1 MRKKIVFLDVDGTLT
16 LPSGDVSQ
24 YVKDAIS
31 FVRKNGHYVFL
42 CTGRNKSSV
51 SELMS
56 IGFDGIICSAGGYIE
71 INNQKIYESF
81 LKEDDVLEAR
91 KAFDKYHVLYNLE
104 ATHMTFSDDRMN
116 EIFAR
121 GALHKEYIN
130 SELQRILNEQK
141 TKFNIHALKDYD
153 SNPVPIHKI
162 CFIAEDKEAVEKVRK
177 QLSYKYN
184 FIIHDL
190 FSIDTINGEIII
202 KGTNKGNAVQKVIEE
217 LNIPIEDTIC
227 FGDSMNDYEMVQVCH
242 YSVVMGNG
250 DNELKKYAT
259 TICESVEEDGVAL
272 ELKRLGLF

>member
-56 IGFDGIICSAGGYIE
+56 ICFDGIICSAGGYIE

-91 KAFDKYHVLYNLE
+91 KAFD
-104 ATHMTFSDDRMN
+104 DRMN

-121 GALHKEYIN
+121 GALHKEHIN

-141 TKFNIHALKDYD
+141 TKFNIHALKEYD